1 MKDMQKHKSRTET
14 AGAYATANSTSRSS
28 QVLNTGNLHKNK
40 QFSVFD
46 GRHTTI

>member
-28 QVLNTGNLHKNK
+28 QVLNTGNLHKNLTK
-40 QFSVFD
+40 SNHKADNRQ
-46 GRHTTI
+46 